1 LADSGIASIERTRP
15 AQIANRDRVWK
26 VVTRFVVA
34 TGLAA
39 TVCELVWLH
48 LSNRL
53 SVTTDIAGNPTFAN
67 FDGYRYQY
75 AFELAAWM
83 FPALAV
89 LVYVLLS
96 WRGPLRRSRRAAR
109 VRPIP
114 VDVASETSGRVTV
127 DSPQVRMDW
136 RDGFWMLVR
145 LALPGA
151 VAALEVSAATG
162 SSTVSSVGVLSGLA
176 YVFFV
181 LVAAEILA
189 ALRPHWR
196 RIEHGPWSS
205 RFETCTSVI
214 NSFCGPVMV
223 LSLLYFV
230 SWATIVTIANPHRV
244 VHYPWMP
251 LWLVVVLVVLTVT
264 WCARTHWGASAWRS
278 SKLVEGSVLAT
289 VVGCTAVFLTT
300 MSLPSA
306 LGTFIGFD
314 DAQFL
319 AGAQLVFV
327 HGLLPWRD
335 IYLLHGLL
343 EDVFSGAI
351 GMGVFSHSRWGAV
364 AGQTMILYPLQCCI
378 YYLFA
383 VYFARR
389 NRLVPLIVAIL
400 VVGGYLPPLLAR
412 FVLLPVVLILFDK
425 MIRARSRFWCFAF
438 SLNLVIQA
446 IVTPEIGLLAV
457 GVAAT
462 LVAFEWLGRSRG
474 ESIPTSFYR
483 TLWCGGFALGLALC
497 FAIYLWMTAS
507 LGAFVGYYQINIGS
521 HLLWGALP
529 ITWFNIADIRDVV
542 YFYLPI
548 LLLLLTVWRAVGKLR
563 NQRPWSSREWTL
575 IAAGTFVVLYTQ
587 KTLDRAD
594 VVHVV
599 EVFTVF
605 VPFVILWGIDAIT
618 TVDRCIREALSRGAA
633 SLRRVMGTSTSA
645 LGRALS
651 SIGQTPRIA
660 SVLVAIVLPLV
671 TPAVL
676 ASIRSSPGA
685 THASS
690 PAEPTIGLLGYT
702 LPGTVD
708 TTQVQDLGK
717 FLDAYVPGNSPV
729 FDFANE
735 PGVLYFLLNRV
746 PGARFLTIETAQTTQ
761 AQQMAISQL
770 KQSRPR
776 LVVFSDETFGLG
788 ADGYDFIDGMIR
800 NYQVS
805 EYLLQH
811 YVPFADVDGQLVLL
825 RRDLVGKVRPPGSVG
840 VPVVTSGLYFEQ
852 PSCDWGYIPNFLQ
865 VPAEVGRSRGV
876 SLKVVAAKPRSE
888 TIAGWA
894 IDDQSLEPSAEV
906 MAVIAGR
913 VVATATPD
921 MLSPDLATAFQTT
934 ALTYSRFL
942 LNVPRALIRQGLEIY
957 SLNSNGTVTRI
968 LSSGAEPAAS
978 VIDRGVTPR
987 FVIDRNGVR
996 RAVEASARTTGF
1008 VDRISPVYIY
1018 EMKLPAA
1025 VDRSNYSWLRLGF
1038 SRVSGQ
1044 TNIELGDDTEVP
1056 TRQITLSTLAGTGR
1070 TIDVNVGA
1078 CSQWY
1083 GYQTGTLRVVDSSSD
1098 PIVSA
1103 RLIR

>member
-1 LADSGIASIERTRP
+1 
-15 AQIANRDRVWK
+15 
-26 VVTRFVVA
+26 
-34 TGLAA
+34 
-39 TVCELVWLH
+39 
-48 LSNRL
+48 
-53 SVTTDIAGNPTFAN
+53 
-67 FDGYRYQY
+67 
-75 AFELAAWM
+75 
-83 FPALAV
+83 
-89 LVYVLLS
+89 
-96 WRGPLRRSRRAAR
+96 
-109 VRPIP
+109 
-114 VDVASETSGRVTV
+114 
-127 DSPQVRMDW
+127 
-136 RDGFWMLVR
+136 
-145 LALPGA
+145 
-151 VAALEVSAATG
+151 
-162 SSTVSSVGVLSGLA
+162 
-176 YVFFV
+176 
-181 LVAAEILA
+181 
-189 ALRPHWR
+189 
-196 RIEHGPWSS
+196 
-205 RFETCTSVI
+205 
-214 NSFCGPVMV
+214 
-223 LSLLYFV
+223 
-230 SWATIVTIANPHRV
+230 
-244 VHYPWMP
+244 
-251 LWLVVVLVVLTVT
+251 
-264 WCARTHWGASAWRS
+264 
-278 SKLVEGSVLAT
+278 
-289 VVGCTAVFLTT
+289 
-300 MSLPSA
+300 
-306 LGTFIGFD
+306 
-314 DAQFL
+314 
-319 AGAQLVFV
+319 
-327 HGLLPWRD
+327 
-335 IYLLHGLL
+335 
-343 EDVFSGAI
+343 
-351 GMGVFSHSRWGAV
+351 
-364 AGQTMILYPLQCCI
+364 
-378 YYLFA
+378 
-383 VYFARR
+383 
-389 NRLVPLIVAIL
+389 
-400 VVGGYLPPLLAR
+400 
-412 FVLLPVVLILFDK
+412 
-425 MIRARSRFWCFAF
+425 
-438 SLNLVIQA
+438 
-446 IVTPEIGLLAV
+446 
-457 GVAAT
+457 
-462 LVAFEWLGRSRG
+462 
-474 ESIPTSFYR
+474 
-483 TLWCGGFALGLALC
+483 
-497 FAIYLWMTAS
+497 
-507 LGAFVGYYQINIGS
+507 
-521 HLLWGALP
+521 
-529 ITWFNIADIRDVV
+529 
-542 YFYLPI
+542 
-548 LLLLLTVWRAVGKLR
+548 
-563 NQRPWSSREWTL
+563 
-575 IAAGTFVVLYTQ
+575 
-587 KTLDRAD
+587 
-594 VVHVV
+594 
-599 EVFTVF
+599 
-605 VPFVILWGIDAIT
+605 
-618 TVDRCIREALSRGAA
+618 
-633 SLRRVMGTSTSA
+633 
-645 LGRALS
+645 
-651 SIGQTPRIA
+651 
-660 SVLVAIVLPLV
+660 
-671 TPAVL
+671 
-676 ASIRSSPGA
+676 
-685 THASS
+685 
-690 PAEPTIGLLGYT
+690 
-702 LPGTVD
+702 VD

-825 RRDLVGKVRPPGSVG
+825 RRDLVAKVRPPGSVG

-876 SLKVVAAKPRSE
+876 SLKVVAAKRRSE

-921 MLSPDLATAFQTT
+921 MVSPDLEAAFQTM

-968 LSSGAEPAAS
+968 LSSGADPAAS

-1025 VDRSNYSWLRLGF
+1025 VYRSNYSWLRLGF

>member
-1 LADSGIASIERTRP
+1 MADSAVASEEHCQP
-15 AQIANRDRVWK
+15 AQVANRDRVWK

-39 TVCELVWLH
+39 AVCEIVWLH
-48 LSNRL
+48 LGNRL
-53 SVTTDIAGNPTFAN
+53 SVTTDIVGYPTFAD

-75 AFELAAWM
+75 AFELAAWV
-83 FPALAV
+83 FPVLAV

-114 VDVASETSGRVTV
+114 VDAASETNGRVTV
-127 DSPQVRMDW
+127 DSPRVRMDW
-136 RDGFWMLVR
+136 RDGFWMLAR
-145 LALPGA
+145 LALPGV

-162 SSTVSSVGVLSGLA
+162 SSTVSSIGVLSGLG
-176 YVFFV
+176 YVLFA
-181 LVAAEILA
+181 LIAADIVT
-189 ALRPHWR
+189 ALGPHWR
-196 RIEHGPWSS
+196 RIERGAWSL
-205 RFETCTSVI
+205 RFETSTSVI

-230 SWATIVTIANPHRV
+230 SRATIVTIASPHRV

-264 WCARTHWGASAWRS
+264 WCARAQWGASAWRS

-389 NRLVPLIVAIL
+389 NRLVPLIAAIL
-400 VVGGYLPPLLAR
+400 IVGGYLPPLLAR
-412 FVLLPVVLILFDK
+412 FVLLPAVLILFDR
-425 MIRARSRFWCFAF
+425 MIRTRSRFWCFAF

-446 IVTPEIGLLAV
+446 IVTPEFGLLAV

-507 LGAFVGYYQINIGS
+507 LGAFVGYYQMNIGS
-521 HLLWGALP
+521 FLLWAAIP
-529 ITWFNIADIRDVV
+529 ITWFSVADIRDVV

-548 LLLLLTVWRAVGKLR
+548 LLLLLTVWRAAGKLR
-563 NQRPWSSREWTL
+563 NRRPWSSREWTL
-575 IAAGTFVVLYTQ
+575 VAAGTFVVLYTQ
-587 KTLDRAD
+587 KALDRPD
-594 VVHVV
+594 FPHIV
-599 EVFTVF
+599 EVFITC

-618 TVDRCIREALSRGAA
+618 AIDQWACEALSRRVS
-633 SLRRVMGTSTSA
+633 SLRRVTGTSTSA
-645 LGRALS
+645 LGRALR

-671 TPAVL
+671 TPAVVT
-676 ASIRSSPGA
+676 SIRSSPGA
-685 THASS
+685 THATS

-702 LPGTVD
+702 LPGKVD
-708 TTQVQDLGK
+708 TAQVQDLGK
-717 FLDAYVPGNSPV
+717 FLDAYVPANSPV

-735 PGVLYFLLNRV
+735 PGILYFLLNRV
-746 PGARFLTIETAQTTQ
+746 PGTRFFTINIAETTQ
-761 AQQMAISQL
+761 AQQIAISELQ
-770 KQSRPR
+770 QSRPR
-776 LVVFSDETFGLG
+776 LVVFSDETFGLTT
-788 ADGYDFIDGMIR
+788 ALYDGIQGMVR

-811 YVPFADVDGQLVLL
+811 YLPFADVDGQLVML
-825 RRDLVGKVRPPGSVG
+825 RRDLVGKVRPPSSVG
-840 VPVVTSGLYFEQ
+840 VPVATSGLYFEQ
-852 PSCDWGYIPNFLQ
+852 ATCDWGFVPNFLQ
-865 VPAEVGRSRGV
+865 VPPEVGRSRGV
-876 SLKVVAAKPRSE
+876 SLKVVSAKPGSE
-888 TIAGWA
+888 MFAGWA
-894 IDDQSLEPSAEV
+894 VDDQRLVPSEEV
-906 MAVIAGR
+906 LAVIGGQ
-913 VVATATPD
+913 VVSTAKPD
-921 MLSPDLATAFQTT
+921 MYRPDVAAALGAQAT
-934 ALTYSRFL
+934 TYSGFIL
-942 LNVPRALIRQGLEIY
+942 DVPQSAIRLGLKIY
-957 SLNSNGTVTRI
+957 SLNSNGTVSRLLTSG
-968 LSSGAEPAAS
+968 SSPLAS
-978 VIDRGVTPR
+978 VIEKGETPR
-987 FVIDRNGVR
+987 FVIDRYGVR
-996 RAVEASARTTGF
+996 RAVQASARSAGF
-1008 VDRISPVYIY
+1008 VDLIGQIY
-1018 EMKLPAA
+1018 RMVLPATLN
-1025 VDRSNYSWLRLGF
+1025 RSHYSWLRLQLGHGY
-1038 SRVSGQ
+1038 GQ
-1044 TNIELGDDTEVP
+1044 MNIELGDDLEIP
-1056 TRQITLSTLAGTGR
+1056 ARDIALSMLAGGKR
-1070 TIDVNVGA
+1070 TIDVDVGA

-1083 GYQTGTLRVVDSSSD
+1083 GYQTRTLLMVDSSND

-1103 RLIR
+1103 HLIR